1 MGSAQPRELRPRTD
15 GWVEIPTGDLLER
28 LGLRTIAVS
37 AWQRGP
43 ACAISALE
51 LAEYPDGN
59 GFGPQWHVSVSRMG
73 KRPKWND
80 VRATLRAF
88 GIVTDAEEDNHHPG
102 NARHFWVPLDPA
114 RRVECQCKAD
124 EDLVVDPDG
133 YVWTNPKDGAC
144 RGCEFSALIGK
155 PCPLHPE
162 VRHA

>member
-1 MGSAQPRELRPRTD
+1 MGSAPRELRPHTD
-15 GWVEIPTGDLLER
+15 GWRSIPVKEAAAV
-28 LGLRTIAVS
+28 LRRPNIIAVS

-43 ACAISALE
+43 TCVISALE

-59 GFGPQWHVSVSRMG
+59 GFGPQWHVSVSRLG

-124 EDLVVDPDG
+124 EEVVVDRDG
-133 YVWTNPKDGAC
+133 YVWTNPKDGTC
-144 RGCEFSALIGK
+144 RGCEFSQLIGK
-155 PCPLHPE
+155 VCPLHPE
-162 VRHA
+162 ARHA